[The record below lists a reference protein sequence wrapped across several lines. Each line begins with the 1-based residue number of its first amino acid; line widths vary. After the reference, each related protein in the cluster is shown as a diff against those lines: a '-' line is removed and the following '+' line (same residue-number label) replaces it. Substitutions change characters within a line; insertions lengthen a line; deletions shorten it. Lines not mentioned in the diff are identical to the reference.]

1 MSEPEYWLRGPI
13 EGIAPLLQPVAH
25 ALLQARED
33 VAETLSHLTADD
45 IWTQAGRAASI
56 GFHVRHLCG
65 SLDRLLTYAR
75 GEVLTAVQ
83 LANLQ
88 REDAAG
94 TPPADAAMLVNAV
107 NDAIER
113 ALAQVRATDVSSL
126 GEVRLVGRQ
135 RLPSTTLGL
144 LFHAAEH
151 ATRHAGQIIT
161 TAKMVRVTESGGAAP
176 R

>member
-1 MSEPEYWLRGPI
+1 MSEPEYWLRGPVR
-13 EGIAPLLQPVAH
+13 GVAPPLQPVAH

-33 VAETLSHLTADD
+33 VAQVVTPLTAGQL
-45 IWTQAGRAASI
+45 WTRPGRAASI

-75 GEVLTAVQ
+75 GESLTADQ
-83 LANLQ
+83 LAYLTA
-88 REDAAG
+88 EGSAG
-94 TPPADAAMLVNAV
+94 SPPADAAALVSLV
-107 NDAIER
+107 NDAVER
-113 ALAQVRATDVSSL
+113 ALAQVRATTEAALS
-126 GEVRLVGRQ
+126 EARAVGRR

-161 TAKMVRVTESGGAAP
+161 TAKIVRVTDSDAAP
-176 R
+176 PT